1 MKNNED
7 NEIIWDKILSG
18 EKRISDKEAK
28 KLQKYVKKIRKEN
41 WERKIAN

>member
-1 MKNNED
+1 MKNDIENEKFW
-7 NEIIWDKILSG
+7 NEILSG
-18 EKRISDKEAK
+18 EKRVSDKEAK